1 VVVIIDSTMK
11 DSAREFY
18 AVHGPELRL
27 LTEEG
32 RRAFVEER
40 LGLVLEQSELT
51 GMIGYIGDLIRGD
64 APPTSGRKKGGLYK

>member
-1 VVVIIDSTMK
+1 MVVIIDSTMK

-18 AVHGPELRL
+18 AVHGPALRL

-32 RRAFVEER
+32 RRAFVEDK

-51 GMIGYIGDLIRGD
+51 GMIGYIGDLIRSD
-64 APPTSGRKKGGLYK
+64 APPANTRKRGMYK